1 MIERQY
7 GEMTTLECR
16 SDSHEKIDKARRRR
30 EILFVMQDASGNNRI
45 MTAMEVA
52 DDLLRHGFVT
62 RLDRNNAAPRLT
74 EMCKDGTVD
83 VVGKKKDKWTGKMVT
98 CYQIR
103 SDVNG

>member
-1 MIERQY
+1 MIDRQF
-7 GEMTTLECR
+7 GEATTLECR
-16 SDSHEKIDKARRRR
+16 SESHEKVNKAKRRM
-30 EILFVMQDASGNNRI
+30 EILFIMKDNRI

-52 DDLLRHGFVT
+52 NELLNHGFVN

-74 EMCKDGTVD
+74 EMCQDGTVD

-103 SDVNG
+103 SEVNG

>member
-1 MIERQY
+1 MIDREY

-16 SDSHEKIDKARRRR
+16 SESHMKVDKAKRRR
-30 EILFVMQDASGNNRI
+30 EILFIMKGNRI

-52 DDLLRHGFVT
+52 NELLNHGFVN

-74 EMCKDGTVD
+74 EMCQDGTVD
-83 VVGKKKDKWTGKMVT
+83 VVGKKKDEWTGKMVT

-103 SDVNG
+103 SEVNG

>member
-1 MIERQY
+1 MIDREY

-16 SDSHEKIDKARRRR
+16 SESHEKVDKAKRRR
-30 EILFVMQDASGNNRI
+30 EILFIMKGNRI

-52 DDLLRHGFVT
+52 NELLNHGFVN

-74 EMCKDGTVD
+74 EMCQDGTVD
-83 VVGKKKDKWTGKMVT
+83 IVGKKKDEWTGKTVT

-103 SDVNG
+103 SEVNG

>member
-1 MIERQY
+1 MIDREY

-16 SDSHEKIDKARRRR
+16 SESHKKVDKAKRRS
-30 EILFVMQDASGNNRI
+30 EILFIMKGNKI

-52 DDLLRHGFVT
+52 NELLNHGFVN

-74 EMCKDGTVD
+74 EMCQDGTVD
-83 VVGKKKDKWTGKMVT
+83 VVGKKKDEWTGKMVT

-103 SDVNG
+103 SEVNG

>member
-1 MIERQY
+1 MIDRQY
-7 GEMTTLECR
+7 GEATTLECR
-16 SDSHEKIDKARRRR
+16 SESHEKVDKAKRRR
-30 EILFVMQDASGNNRI
+30 EILFIMKGNRI

-52 DDLLRHGFVT
+52 NELLNHGFVN

-74 EMCKDGTVD
+74 EMCQDGTVD

-103 SDVNG
+103 SEVNG

>member
-1 MIERQY
+1 MIDRQY
-7 GEMTTLECR
+7 GEATTLECR
-16 SDSHEKIDKARRRR
+16 SESHEKVDKAKRRR
-30 EILFVMQDASGNNRI
+30 EILFIMQDASGNNRI

-52 DDLLRHGFVT
+52 DELLSHGFVN

-74 EMCKDGTVD
+74 EMCQDGTVD

-103 SDVNG
+103 SEVNG

>member
-1 MIERQY
+1 MIDREY

-16 SDSHEKIDKARRRR
+16 SESHEKVDKAKRRR
-30 EILFVMQDASGNNRI
+30 EILFIMKGNRI

-52 DDLLRHGFVT
+52 NELLNHGFVN

-74 EMCKDGTVD
+74 EMCQDGTVD
-83 VVGKKKDKWTGKMVT
+83 VVGKKKDEWTGKMVT

-103 SDVNG
+103 SEVNG

>member
-1 MIERQY
+1 MIDREY

-16 SDSHEKIDKARRRR
+16 SESHEKVDKAKRRR
-30 EILFVMQDASGNNRI
+30 EILFIMKGNKI

-52 DDLLRHGFVT
+52 NELLNHGFVN

-74 EMCKDGTVD
+74 EMCQDGTVD
-83 VVGKKKDKWTGKMVT
+83 VVGKKKDEWTGKMVT

-103 SDVNG
+103 SEVNG